1 MDTIIALTTPPG
13 RSGVAVLRVSGDQ
26 AIDFLGRLIA
36 EKNPLLLPTRNL
48 LLRSLYDQD
57 GDVLDKALVSVMP
70 GPNSF
75 TGEDVA
81 EIMCHGNPIIVD
93 AVINTMIL
101 FGARPARPGEFSR
114 RAVEH
119 GKVSLLQAEALN
131 GLIHAVSLPG
141 VALAQK
147 GLSGSVDQNE
157 QELREELLDICAE
170 LEARMDYPQEDLSY
184 ESDADLA
191 EKLLSLA
198 QCAKFASSSW
208 RGNRIQLEGAK
219 VAIVG
224 PVNAG
229 KSSLFNHLVG
239 SHRAIVSDQP
249 GTTRDVVERRVVHQ
263 GLDICYFDTAGFR
276 EQSDDSIELEGM
288 AMGLSLAASADLV
301 LMVFPVW
308 SSQKELDLLS
318 SKISS
323 PKLLIATQCDI
334 GSAQFS
340 CDLECSSTTE
350 TGIDEVKNAITT
362 KLTDAVTQ
370 AQRWTA
376 LSQRQQELFWSVA
389 EHLERAKSSLLGL
402 AGPVVAAEELT
413 QALERLSELRGDDA
427 RESVLDRLFSRF
439 CIGK

>member
-13 RSGVAVLRVSGDQ
+13 RSGVAVLRISGDR
-26 AIDFLGRLIA
+26 AIVYLGCLIA
-36 EKNPLLLPTRNL
+36 EQDPQTLLPRNL
-48 LLRSLYDQD
+48 FLRSLYDEN
-57 GDVLDKALVSVMP
+57 GDVFDKAIVSVMP

-75 TGEDVA
+75 TGEDVV
-81 EIMCHGNPIIVD
+81 EIMCHGNPIIID
-93 AVINTMIL
+93 AVINRMIS

-119 GKVSLLQAEALN
+119 GKVTLLQAEALN
-131 GLIHAVSLPG
+131 GLIHAVSLSG

-147 GLSGSVDQNE
+147 GLSGSVDHNE

-184 ESDADLA
+184 ESDTELA
-191 EKLLSLA
+191 EKLLSLGE
-198 QCAKFASSSW
+198 CAKSASSSW
-208 RGNRIQLEGAK
+208 KGNRIQLEGAK
-219 VAIVG
+219 VAIIG

-249 GTTRDVVERRVVHQ
+249 GTTRDVVERRVVQQ
-263 GLDICYFDTAGFR
+263 GVDICYFDTAGFR
-276 EQSDDSIELEGM
+276 DRSQDNIELEGM
-288 AMGLSLAASADLV
+288 AMGLSLASSADLV

-308 SSQKELDLLS
+308 SSQQELELLS
-318 SKISS
+318 SKINSS
-323 PKLLIATQCDI
+323 KLVVATQCDT
-334 GSAQFS
+334 GSAQFN
-340 CDLECSSTTE
+340 CDIECSSITE
-350 TGIDEVKNAITT
+350 TGIDDLKNAIIA
-362 KLTDAVTQ
+362 KLSDAVTH

-376 LSQRQQELFWSVA
+376 LSHRQQQLFWSVG
-389 EHLERAKSSLLGL
+389 EHLERAKGALIGL

-427 RESVLDRLFSRF
+427 RESVLDRLFSKF